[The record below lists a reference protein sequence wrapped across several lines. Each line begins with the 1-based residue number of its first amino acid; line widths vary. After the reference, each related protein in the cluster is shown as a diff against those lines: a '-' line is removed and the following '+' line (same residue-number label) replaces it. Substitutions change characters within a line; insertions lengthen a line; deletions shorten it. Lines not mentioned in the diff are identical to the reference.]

1 MSAGELASG
10 KGKRI
15 YRRRI
20 IGHQINYEMKPYR
33 TLVYIVLTVL
43 MLSCAMTHSL
53 QRSTPTADIHLPS
66 NGPVETPEVED
77 VERAVT
83 QMRKISMNGGRDS
96 AYLAEVERD
105 STGEVTIKGENIQTV
120 YIVAKSKTV
129 AERNG
134 EIAIDFIVGIPA
146 ALQSSTW
153 GLSLTPI
160 IENNGME
167 EALQPLSI
175 RGELF
180 SDIQK
185 RQYWQMNKYLN
196 RMLGDSTELT
206 STTGLAAKYYEAYNR
221 YIAGGQKRRADKLE
235 STYKQTISFPY
246 LNDPRLDS
254 VLIRKGEIRYY
265 YTQTYRPTKDT
276 KRLHLFFRGRVDA
289 IDRSRYDLSNS
300 DTLTYTVT
308 SMLSLLDNEP
318 RYMLK
323 IIDKYVEVRDRNYIT
338 FPVGRANVID
348 TMGQNHVQLDKIE
361 RLMDTLINQYEF
373 FVDSITI
380 TASSSP
386 DGSMATNNRIAGERA
401 RAIKERLV
409 RKFGR
414 EVDTLIRTRSI
425 GEDWTLLKR
434 LIRHNSDVPNWE
446 KITDMI
452 DRSRN
457 LDVTEQQIRQQFPED
472 YAFMKE
478 ILYPQLRAVDF
489 RYNLRRV
496 DMVKDTVVLTVLDT
510 TYMRGVQQLR
520 DRDYVGALRTLN
532 DYKCQNLA
540 IVLLS
545 LSYDEA
551 AFEIL
556 EQLPPAEKNPRTD
569 YLSAIALSRMN
580 RPREGL
586 EYYLKAIQAD
596 PVLKFR
602 GNLDPEIQILYK
614 QNNVKA
620 SW

>member
-1 MSAGELASG
+1 MKFFKSI
-10 KGKRI
+10 I
-15 YRRRI
+15 YFLLCAI
-20 IGHQINYEMKPYR
+20 
-33 TLVYIVLTVL
+33 
-43 MLSCAMTHSL
+43 MLSCAMTHTL
-53 QRSTPTADIHLPS
+53 QRRTPTADIKLPA

-77 VERAVT
+77 IERAVE
-83 QMRKISMNGGRDS
+83 QIHRISMNGGRDS
-96 AYLAEVERD
+96 AFLAEVERD
-105 STGEVTIKGENIQTV
+105 SIGEVTMKGGAVPTV
-120 YIVAKSKTV
+120 YVVAKSKTV

-134 EIAIDFIVGIPA
+134 EIALDFIIGIPA
-146 ALQSSTW
+146 TLQNSTW
-153 GLSLTPI
+153 GLSLTPV
-160 IENNGME
+160 IENNGTE

-180 SDIQK
+180 SEVQK

-196 RMLGDSTELT
+196 RILGDTTELS
-206 STTGLAAKYYEAYNR
+206 STVSLAAKYYEAYNR
-221 YIAGGQKRRADKLE
+221 YLGNDKKRLAEKLE
-235 STYKQTISFPY
+235 TTYKETISFPY
-246 LNDPRLDS
+246 LSDPRLDS
-254 VLIRKGEIRYY
+254 VLLRKGELRYY
-265 YTQTYRPTKDT
+265 YTQRYRPTKNT
-276 KRLHLFFRGRVDA
+276 HRLHLYFRGHVDA
-289 IDRSRYDLSNS
+289 IDRSQYALANS

-323 IIDKYVEVRDRNYIT
+323 VIDKYVEVRDRNYIT

-348 TMGQNHVQLDKIE
+348 TMGQNHVQLAKIE

-386 DGSMATNNRIAGERA
+386 DGSMTTNNRIAGERA
-401 RAIKERLV
+401 RAIKEHLV
-409 RKFGR
+409 RKFGH

-425 GEDWTLLKR
+425 GEDWALLKR
-434 LIRHNSDVPNWE
+434 LIRHNSDMPNWE
-446 KITDMI
+446 QITAMI
-452 DRSRN
+452 DQSRN
-457 LDVTEQQIRQQFPED
+457 LDVTEPQIRHQFPKD
-472 YAFMKE
+472 YAYMKE

-532 DYKCQNLA
+532 GYKCQNLA
-540 IVLLS
+540 ITLLS

-556 EQLPPAEKNPRTD
+556 EQLPAKEKNAKTD
-569 YLSAIALSRMN
+569 YLSAIALSRIN
-580 RPREGL
+580 RPQEGL

-614 QNNVKA
+614 QNNVKT

>member
-1 MSAGELASG
+1 M
-10 KGKRI
+10 RI
-15 YRRRI
+15 FKTTTYFALCI
-20 IGHQINYEMKPYR
+20 ITI
-33 TLVYIVLTVL
+33 
-43 MLSCAMTHSL
+43 SCAMTHSL
-53 QRSTPTADIHLPS
+53 QRQTPTADIHLPS
-66 NGPVETPEVED
+66 NGPVETPEIED

-83 QMRKISMNGGRDS
+83 RMRKISMNGGRDS

-105 STGEVTIKGENIQTV
+105 SIGEVTMKGGTVPTV
-120 YIVAKSKTV
+120 YVVAKSKTV

-134 EIAIDFIVGIPA
+134 EIALDFIIGIPA
-146 ALQSSTW
+146 TLQNNTW
-153 GLSLTPI
+153 GLSLTPVV
-160 IENNGME
+160 ENNGTE

-180 SDIQK
+180 SEVQK

-196 RMLGDSTELT
+196 RILGD
-206 STTGLAAKYYEAYNR
+206 TTGLSSTVSLAAKYYEAYNR
-221 YIAGGQKRRADKLE
+221 YLGNNKKRLAEKLE
-235 STYKQTISFPY
+235 TTYKETISFPY
-246 LNDPRLDS
+246 LSDPRLDS
-254 VLIRKGEIRYY
+254 VLLRKGELRYY
-265 YTQTYRPTKDT
+265 YTQRYRPTKNT
-276 KRLHLFFRGRVDA
+276 HRLHLYFRGHIDA
-289 IDRSRYDLSNS
+289 IDRSQYALANS

-323 IIDKYVEVRDRNYIT
+323 VIDKYVEVRDRNYIT

-348 TMGQNHVQLDKIE
+348 TMGQNLVQLAKIE

-380 TASSSP
+380 IASSSP

-401 RAIKERLV
+401 RSIKERLV
-409 RKFGR
+409 RKFGH

-425 GEDWTLLKR
+425 GEDWALLKR
-434 LIRHNSDVPNWE
+434 LIRHNSDMPNWE
-446 KITDMI
+446 QITAMI
-452 DRSRN
+452 DQSGN
-457 LDVTEQQIRQQFPED
+457 LDVTEPQIRQQFPKD
-472 YAFMKE
+472 YAYMKE

-532 DYKCQNLA
+532 DYKSQNLA

-545 LSYDEA
+545 LGYDEA
-551 AFEIL
+551 ALEIL
-556 EQLPPAEKNPRTD
+556 EQLPPAEKNARTD
-569 YLSAIALSRMN
+569 YLSAIALSRIN
-580 RPREGL
+580 RPHEGL

-614 QNNVKA
+614 QNNVTSTA
-620 SW
+620 YNN

>member
-1 MSAGELASG
+1 
-10 KGKRI
+10 
-15 YRRRI
+15 
-20 IGHQINYEMKPYR
+20 
-33 TLVYIVLTVL
+33 
-43 MLSCAMTHSL
+43 MTHSL
-53 QRSTPTADIHLPS
+53 QRQTPTADIHLPS
-66 NGPVETPEVED
+66 NGPVETPEIED

-83 QMRKISMNGGRDS
+83 RMRKISMNGGRDS

-105 STGEVTIKGENIQTV
+105 SIGEVTMKGGTVPTV
-120 YIVAKSKTV
+120 YVVAKSKTV

-134 EIAIDFIVGIPA
+134 EIALDFIIGIPA
-146 ALQSSTW
+146 TLQNNTW
-153 GLSLTPI
+153 GLSLTPVV
-160 IENNGME
+160 ENNGTE

-180 SDIQK
+180 SEVQK

-196 RMLGDSTELT
+196 RILGD
-206 STTGLAAKYYEAYNR
+206 TTGLSSTVSLAAKYYEAYNR
-221 YIAGGQKRRADKLE
+221 YLGNNKKRLAEKLE
-235 STYKQTISFPY
+235 TTYKETISFPY
-246 LNDPRLDS
+246 LSDPRLDS
-254 VLIRKGEIRYY
+254 VLLRKGELRYY
-265 YTQTYRPTKDT
+265 YTQRYRPTKNT
-276 KRLHLFFRGRVDA
+276 HRLHLYFRGHIDA
-289 IDRSRYDLSNS
+289 IDRSQYALANS

-323 IIDKYVEVRDRNYIT
+323 VIDKYVEVRDRNYIT

-348 TMGQNHVQLDKIE
+348 TMGQNLVQLAKIE

-380 TASSSP
+380 IASSSP

-401 RAIKERLV
+401 RSIKERLV
-409 RKFGR
+409 RKFGH

-425 GEDWTLLKR
+425 GEDWALLKR
-434 LIRHNSDVPNWE
+434 LIRHNSDMPNWE
-446 KITDMI
+446 QITAMI
-452 DRSRN
+452 DQSGN
-457 LDVTEQQIRQQFPED
+457 LDVTEPQIRQQFPKD
-472 YAFMKE
+472 YAYMKE

-532 DYKCQNLA
+532 DYKSQNLA

-545 LSYDEA
+545 LGYDEA
-551 AFEIL
+551 ALEIL
-556 EQLPPAEKNPRTD
+556 EQLPPAEKNARTD
-569 YLSAIALSRMN
+569 YLSAIALSRIN
-580 RPREGL
+580 RPHEGL

-614 QNNVKA
+614 QNNVTSTA
-620 SW
+620 YNN

>member
-1 MSAGELASG
+1 M
-10 KGKRI
+10 
-15 YRRRI
+15 
-20 IGHQINYEMKPYR
+20 
-33 TLVYIVLTVL
+33 
-43 MLSCAMTHSL
+43 
-53 QRSTPTADIHLPS
+53 
-66 NGPVETPEVED
+66 
-77 VERAVT
+77 
-83 QMRKISMNGGRDS
+83 
-96 AYLAEVERD
+96 
-105 STGEVTIKGENIQTV
+105 
-120 YIVAKSKTV
+120 
-129 AERNG
+129 
-134 EIAIDFIVGIPA
+134 
-146 ALQSSTW
+146 
-153 GLSLTPI
+153 SLTPI

-206 STTGLAAKYYEAYNR
+206 STTGPGREVLRSLQPLHRRRPEAP
-221 YIAGGQKRRADKLE
+221 ADKLE

-401 RAIKERLV
+401 RSIKERLV
-409 RKFGR
+409 RKFGH

-457 LDVTEQQIRQQFPED
+457 LDVTEQQIRQQFPGD

-520 DRDYVGALRTLN
+520 DRDYVGRCA
-532 DYKCQNLA
+532 
-540 IVLLS
+540 
-545 LSYDEA
+545 
-551 AFEIL
+551 
-556 EQLPPAEKNPRTD
+556 P
-569 YLSAIALSRMN
+569 
-580 RPREGL
+580 
-586 EYYLKAIQAD
+586 
-596 PVLKFR
+596 
-602 GNLDPEIQILYK
+602 
-614 QNNVKA
+614 
-620 SW
+620 

>member
-1 MSAGELASG
+1 M
-10 KGKRI
+10 RI
-15 YRRRI
+15 FITTTYFALCI
-20 IGHQINYEMKPYR
+20 ITI
-33 TLVYIVLTVL
+33 
-43 MLSCAMTHSL
+43 SCAMTHSL
-53 QRSTPTADIHLPS
+53 QRQTPTADIHLPS
-66 NGPVETPEVED
+66 NGPVETPEIED

-83 QMRKISMNGGRDS
+83 RMRKISMNGGRDS

-105 STGEVTIKGENIQTV
+105 SIGEVTMKGGTVPTV
-120 YIVAKSKTV
+120 YVVAKSKTV

-134 EIAIDFIVGIPA
+134 EIALDFIIGIPA
-146 ALQSSTW
+146 TLQNNTW
-153 GLSLTPI
+153 GLSLTPVV
-160 IENNGME
+160 ENNGTE

-180 SDIQK
+180 SEVQK

-196 RMLGDSTELT
+196 RILGD
-206 STTGLAAKYYEAYNR
+206 TTGLSSTVSLAAKYYEAYNR
-221 YIAGGQKRRADKLE
+221 YLGNNKKRLAEKLE
-235 STYKQTISFPY
+235 TTYKETISFPY
-246 LNDPRLDS
+246 LSDPRLDS
-254 VLIRKGEIRYY
+254 VLLRKGELRYY
-265 YTQTYRPTKDT
+265 YTQRYRPTKNT
-276 KRLHLFFRGRVDA
+276 HRLHLYFRGHIDA
-289 IDRSRYDLSNS
+289 IDRSQYALANS

-323 IIDKYVEVRDRNYIT
+323 VIDKYVEVRDRNYIT

-348 TMGQNHVQLDKIE
+348 TMGQNLVQLAKIE

-380 TASSSP
+380 IASSSP

-401 RAIKERLV
+401 RSIKERLV
-409 RKFGR
+409 RKFGH

-425 GEDWTLLKR
+425 GEDWALLKR
-434 LIRHNSDVPNWE
+434 LIRHNSDMPNWE
-446 KITDMI
+446 QITAMI
-452 DRSRN
+452 DQSGN
-457 LDVTEQQIRQQFPED
+457 LDVTEPQIRQQFPKD
-472 YAFMKE
+472 YAYMKE

-532 DYKCQNLA
+532 DYKSQNLA

-545 LSYDEA
+545 LGYDEA
-551 AFEIL
+551 ALEIL
-556 EQLPPAEKNPRTD
+556 EQLPPAEKNARTD
-569 YLSAIALSRMN
+569 YLSAIALSRIN
-580 RPREGL
+580 RPHEGL

-614 QNNVKA
+614 QNNVTSTA
-620 SW
+620 YNN

>member
-1 MSAGELASG
+1 
-10 KGKRI
+10 
-15 YRRRI
+15 
-20 IGHQINYEMKPYR
+20 MKPYK
-33 TLVYIVLTVL
+33 TLIYISLSV
-43 MLSCAMTHSL
+43 MMFSCAMTHSL
-53 QRSTPTADIHLPS
+53 QRQTPTADIHLPS

-96 AYLAEVERD
+96 GYLAEVVRD
-105 STGEVTIKGENIQTV
+105 STGEVTIKGEDIQTV

-134 EIAIDFIVGIPA
+134 EIAIDFIVTIPA
-146 ALQSSTW
+146 TLQNSTW
-153 GLSLTPI
+153 GLSLTPV
-160 IENNGME
+160 IENNGKE

-196 RMLGDSTELT
+196 RILHDSTELT
-206 STTGLAAKYYEAYNR
+206 TSTSLVAKYYEAYNR
-221 YIAGGQKRRADKLE
+221 YIGSDQKHRAEKLE
-235 STYKQTISFPY
+235 STYKQTVSFPY
-246 LNDPRLDS
+246 LSDPRLDS
-254 VLIRKGEIRYY
+254 VLVRKGEIKYY

-276 KRLHLFFRGRVDA
+276 KRLHLFFRGRIDA
-289 IDRSRYDLSNS
+289 IDRSYYDLSNS

-308 SMLSLLDNEP
+308 SMLSLLDNKP

-338 FPVGRANVID
+338 FPIGRASIID
-348 TMGQNHVQLDKIE
+348 TMSQNQMQLAKIE

-386 DGSMATNNRIAGERA
+386 DGSMVTNDRIAAERA
-401 RAIKERLV
+401 RSIKERLV
-409 RKFGR
+409 RKFGH
-414 EVDTLIRTRSI
+414 EIDTLIRTRSI

-434 LIRHNSDVPNWE
+434 LIRHNSDVPHWQE
-446 KITDMI
+446 IIAMI
-452 DRSRN
+452 DASKN
-457 LDVTEQQIRQQFPED
+457 LDVTEAQIRQKFPKE
-472 YAFMKE
+472 YAYMKGA
-478 ILYPQLRAVDF
+478 LYPQLRAVDF

-496 DMVKDTVVLTVLDT
+496 DMVKDTVVLTLLDT
-510 TYMRGVQQLR
+510 TYMRGVQELR
-520 DRDYVGALRTLN
+520 DRDYVAALRTLN

-556 EQLPPAEKNPRTD
+556 EQLPAAEKNARTD

-586 EYYLKAIQAD
+586 EYYLKAIQSD

-614 QNNVKA
+614 QNNVKSTA
-620 SW
+620 YDS

>member
-1 MSAGELASG
+1 M
-10 KGKRI
+10 KH
-15 YRRRI
+15 YRLFVSI
-20 IGHQINYEMKPYR
+20 ALSI
-33 TLVYIVLTVL
+33 
-43 MLSCAMTHSL
+43 MLFSCAMTHSL
-53 QRSTPTADIHLPS
+53 QRKTPTADIHLPR
-66 NGPVETPEVED
+66 NGPVENPEVED
-77 VERAVT
+77 VERAVAK
-83 QMRKISMNGGRDS
+83 MRKISMNGGRDS

-134 EIAIDFIVGIPA
+134 EIAIDFIVGIPST
-146 ALQSSTW
+146 LQNNTW
-153 GLSLTPI
+153 GLSLTPV
-160 IENNGME
+160 IENNGQE

-196 RMLGDSTELT
+196 RILEDSTELT
-206 STTGLAAKYYEAYNR
+206 TTTSLAAKYYEAYNR
-221 YIAGGQKRRADKLE
+221 YISNGQKQRAYKLAN
-235 STYKQTISFPY
+235 TYKQTISFPY
-246 LNDPRLDS
+246 LRDPRLDS

-265 YTQTYRPTKDT
+265 YTQTYRPTKNT

-289 IDRSRYDLSNS
+289 IDRSHYNLSNS

-318 RYMLK
+318 RYMIQ
-323 IIDKYVEVRDRNYIT
+323 IIDKYIEVRDRNYIT
-338 FPVGRANVID
+338 FLVGKSNIID
-348 TMGQNHVQLDKIE
+348 TLGDNQKQLGRIE

-386 DGSMATNNRIAGERA
+386 DGSQATNNRIAAARA
-401 RAIKERLV
+401 RSIKQHLAS
-409 RKFGR
+409 KFGH
-414 EVDTLIRTRSI
+414 EVDTLIKTRSI
-425 GEDWTLLKR
+425 GEDWRMLKR
-434 LIRHNSDVPNWE
+434 LIRYNSDVPHWKQIIE
-446 KITDMI
+446 MI
-452 DRSRN
+452 DDSSD
-457 LDVTEQQIRQQFPED
+457 LDATELKIRQKFPKD

-496 DMVKDTVVLTVLDT
+496 DMVKDTIQLTVLDT
-510 TYMRGVQQLR
+510 AYMRGVQQLR

-532 DYKCQNLA
+532 SYKCRNLA

-545 LSYDEA
+545 LGYDDA
-551 AFEIL
+551 ALEIL
-556 EQLPPAEKNPRTD
+556 EQIPTSEKCARTD
-569 YLSAIALSRMN
+569 YLSAIALSRMD
-580 RPREGL
+580 RPSEGL
-586 EYYLKAIQAD
+586 EYYLKAIKKE

-614 QNNVKA
+614 QNKVK
-620 SW
+620 STLYEN

>member
-1 MSAGELASG
+1 
-10 KGKRI
+10 
-15 YRRRI
+15 
-20 IGHQINYEMKPYR
+20 MKLLKPIFSS
-33 TLVYIVLTVL
+33 VISVV

-53 QRSTPTADIHLPS
+53 QRNTPTADIHLPS

-153 GLSLTPI
+153 GLSLIPV

-196 RMLGDSTELT
+196 RILDDSTELT
-206 STTGLAAKYYEAYNR
+206 TTTSLAVKYYEAYNR

-323 IIDKYVEVRDRNYIT
+323 IID
-338 FPVGRANVID
+338 
-348 TMGQNHVQLDKIE
+348 TMGQNRVQLAKIE

-409 RKFGR
+409 RKFGH

-457 LDVTEQQIRQQFPED
+457 LDVTEQQIRQQFPGD

>member
-1 MSAGELASG
+1 M
-10 KGKRI
+10 RI
-15 YRRRI
+15 FKTTTYFALCI
-20 IGHQINYEMKPYR
+20 ITI
-33 TLVYIVLTVL
+33 
-43 MLSCAMTHSL
+43 SCAMTHSL
-53 QRSTPTADIHLPS
+53 QRQTPTADIHLPS
-66 NGPVETPEVED
+66 NGPVETPEIED

-83 QMRKISMNGGRDS
+83 RMRKISMNGGRDS

-105 STGEVTIKGENIQTV
+105 SIGEVTMKGGTVPTV
-120 YIVAKSKTV
+120 YVVAKSKTV

-134 EIAIDFIVGIPA
+134 EIALDFIIGIPA
-146 ALQSSTW
+146 TLQNNTW
-153 GLSLTPI
+153 GLSLTPVV
-160 IENNGME
+160 ENNGTE

-180 SDIQK
+180 SEVQK

-196 RMLGDSTELT
+196 RILGD
-206 STTGLAAKYYEAYNR
+206 TTGLSSTVSLAAKYYEAYNR
-221 YIAGGQKRRADKLE
+221 YLGNNKKRLAEKLE
-235 STYKQTISFPY
+235 TTYKETISFPY
-246 LNDPRLDS
+246 LSDPRLDS
-254 VLIRKGEIRYY
+254 VLLRKGELRYY
-265 YTQTYRPTKDT
+265 YTQRYRPTKNT
-276 KRLHLFFRGRVDA
+276 HRLHLYFRGHIDA
-289 IDRSRYDLSNS
+289 IDRSQYALANS

-323 IIDKYVEVRDRNYIT
+323 VIDKYVEVRDRNYIT

-348 TMGQNHVQLDKIE
+348 TMGQNLVQLAKIE

-380 TASSSP
+380 IASSSP

-401 RAIKERLV
+401 RSIKERLV
-409 RKFGR
+409 RKFGH

-425 GEDWTLLKR
+425 GEDWALLKR
-434 LIRHNSDVPNWE
+434 LIRHNSDMPNWE
-446 KITDMI
+446 QITAMI
-452 DRSRN
+452 DQSGN
-457 LDVTEQQIRQQFPED
+457 LDVTEPQIRQQFPKD
-472 YAFMKE
+472 YAYMKE

-532 DYKCQNLA
+532 DYKSQNLA

-545 LSYDEA
+545 LGYDEA
-551 AFEIL
+551 ALEIL
-556 EQLPPAEKNPRTD
+556 EQLPPAEKNTRTD
-569 YLSAIALSRMN
+569 YLSAIALSRIN
-580 RPREGL
+580 RPHEGL

-614 QNNVKA
+614 QNNVTSTA
-620 SW
+620 YNN

>member
-1 MSAGELASG
+1 M
-10 KGKRI
+10 RI
-15 YRRRI
+15 FKTTTYFALCI
-20 IGHQINYEMKPYR
+20 ITI
-33 TLVYIVLTVL
+33 
-43 MLSCAMTHSL
+43 SCAMTHSL
-53 QRSTPTADIHLPS
+53 QRQTPTADIHLPS
-66 NGPVETPEVED
+66 NGPVETPEIED

-83 QMRKISMNGGRDS
+83 RMRKISMNGGRDS

-105 STGEVTIKGENIQTV
+105 SIGEVTMKGGTVPTV
-120 YIVAKSKTV
+120 YVVAKSKTV

-134 EIAIDFIVGIPA
+134 EIALDFIIGIPA
-146 ALQSSTW
+146 TLQNNTW
-153 GLSLTPI
+153 GLSLTPVV
-160 IENNGME
+160 ENNGTE

-180 SDIQK
+180 SEVQK

-196 RMLGDSTELT
+196 RILGD
-206 STTGLAAKYYEAYNR
+206 TTGLSSTVSLAAKYYEAYNR
-221 YIAGGQKRRADKLE
+221 YLGNNKKRLAEKLE
-235 STYKQTISFPY
+235 TTYKETISFPY
-246 LNDPRLDS
+246 LSDPRLDS
-254 VLIRKGEIRYY
+254 VLLRKGELRYY
-265 YTQTYRPTKDT
+265 YTQRYRPTKNT
-276 KRLHLFFRGRVDA
+276 HRLHLYFRGHIDA
-289 IDRSRYDLSNS
+289 IDRSQYALANS

-323 IIDKYVEVRDRNYIT
+323 VIDKYVEVRDRNYIT

-348 TMGQNHVQLDKIE
+348 TMGQNRVQLAKIE

-380 TASSSP
+380 IASSSP

-401 RAIKERLV
+401 RSIKERLV
-409 RKFGR
+409 RKFGH

-425 GEDWTLLKR
+425 GEDWALLKR
-434 LIRHNSDVPNWE
+434 LIRHNSDMPNWE
-446 KITDMI
+446 QITAMI
-452 DRSRN
+452 DQSGN
-457 LDVTEQQIRQQFPED
+457 LDVTEPQIRQQFPKD
-472 YAFMKE
+472 YAYMKE

-532 DYKCQNLA
+532 DYKSQNLA

-545 LSYDEA
+545 LGYDEA
-551 AFEIL
+551 ALEIL
-556 EQLPPAEKNPRTD
+556 EQLPPAEKNARTD
-569 YLSAIALSRMN
+569 YLSAIALSRIN
-580 RPREGL
+580 RPHEGL

-614 QNNVKA
+614 QNNVTSTA
-620 SW
+620 YNN

>member
-1 MSAGELASG
+1 M
-10 KGKRI
+10 
-15 YRRRI
+15 
-20 IGHQINYEMKPYR
+20 
-33 TLVYIVLTVL
+33 
-43 MLSCAMTHSL
+43 
-53 QRSTPTADIHLPS
+53 
-66 NGPVETPEVED
+66 
-77 VERAVT
+77 
-83 QMRKISMNGGRDS
+83 
-96 AYLAEVERD
+96 
-105 STGEVTIKGENIQTV
+105 
-120 YIVAKSKTV
+120 
-129 AERNG
+129 
-134 EIAIDFIVGIPA
+134 
-146 ALQSSTW
+146 
-153 GLSLTPI
+153 SLTPI

-246 LNDPRLDS
+246 LSDPRLDS

-409 RKFGR
+409 RKFGH

-452 DRSRN
+452 DQSSN
-457 LDVTEQQIRQQFPED
+457 LDVTEPQIRQQFPKD
-472 YAFMKE
+472 YAYMKE

>member
-1 MSAGELASG
+1 M
-10 KGKRI
+10 RI
-15 YRRRI
+15 FKTTTYFALCI
-20 IGHQINYEMKPYR
+20 ITI
-33 TLVYIVLTVL
+33 
-43 MLSCAMTHSL
+43 SCAMTHSL
-53 QRSTPTADIHLPS
+53 QRQTPTADIHLPS
-66 NGPVETPEVED
+66 NGPVETPEIED

-83 QMRKISMNGGRDS
+83 RMRKISMNGGRDS

-105 STGEVTIKGENIQTV
+105 SIGEVTMKGGTVPTV
-120 YIVAKSKTV
+120 YVVAKSKTV

-134 EIAIDFIVGIPA
+134 EIALDFIIGIPA
-146 ALQSSTW
+146 TLQNNTW
-153 GLSLTPI
+153 GLSLTPVV
-160 IENNGME
+160 ENNGTE

-180 SDIQK
+180 SEVQK

-196 RMLGDSTELT
+196 RILGD
-206 STTGLAAKYYEAYNR
+206 TTGLSSTVSLAAKYYEAYNR
-221 YIAGGQKRRADKLE
+221 YLGNNKKRLAEKLE
-235 STYKQTISFPY
+235 TTYKETISFPY
-246 LNDPRLDS
+246 LSDPRLDS
-254 VLIRKGEIRYY
+254 VLLRKGELRYY
-265 YTQTYRPTKDT
+265 YTQRYRPTKNT
-276 KRLHLFFRGRVDA
+276 HRLHLYFRGHIDA
-289 IDRSRYDLSNS
+289 IDRSQYALANS

-323 IIDKYVEVRDRNYIT
+323 VIDKYGEVRDRNYIT

-348 TMGQNHVQLDKIE
+348 TMGQNLVQLAKIE

-380 TASSSP
+380 IASSSP

-401 RAIKERLV
+401 RSIKERLV
-409 RKFGR
+409 RKFGH

-425 GEDWTLLKR
+425 GEDWALLKR
-434 LIRHNSDVPNWE
+434 LIRHNSDMPNWE
-446 KITDMI
+446 QITAMI
-452 DRSRN
+452 DQSGN
-457 LDVTEQQIRQQFPED
+457 LDVTEPQIRQQFPKD
-472 YAFMKE
+472 YAYMKE

-532 DYKCQNLA
+532 DYKSQNLA

-545 LSYDEA
+545 LGYDEA
-551 AFEIL
+551 ALEIL
-556 EQLPPAEKNPRTD
+556 EQLPPAEKNARTD
-569 YLSAIALSRMN
+569 YLSAIALSRIN
-580 RPREGL
+580 RPHEGL

-614 QNNVKA
+614 QNNVTSTA
-620 SW
+620 YNN